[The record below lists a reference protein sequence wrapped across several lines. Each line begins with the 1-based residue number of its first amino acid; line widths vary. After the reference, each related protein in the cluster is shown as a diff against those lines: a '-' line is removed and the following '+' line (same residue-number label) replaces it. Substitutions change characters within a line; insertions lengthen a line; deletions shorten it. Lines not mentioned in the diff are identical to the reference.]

1 MLFKKLLTADSSQTV
16 YKFGKDVGNA
26 MGNVGFRLYLC
37 FLVSFLL
44 HLPAR
49 FLPLAEI
56 RSDLLLMAAITLA
69 IVMRSGTGERQQV
82 EGNSES
88 ILWLLIAYVLVTL
101 FLVKWPGSVLYTGIP
116 GLAKSM
122 VFFFFT
128 AYLVDTE
135 KKLAVLIAVFV
146 GGQLFRVAEPL
157 YMHVTSGYW
166 GSSTYMG
173 PGLNLNRLSGA
184 PVDIINPNGL
194 AYVILSI
201 LPFLHYFLT
210 GRSVWKFIMY
220 CGVFAIL
227 MYALALTESRTGLV
241 GLTIFA
247 WMVIWKG
254 RYRFLAAI
262 IVFAAII
269 AVPSMMSPLQRD
281 RYLSTVDH
289 HVAGGATAE
298 GRVQGVIKTFEVGLQ
313 APIFGHGLGTSEEAN
328 GHALGDWQP
337 SHDLYTEVFEELGAV
352 GVVIF
357 LSYLWSIFKNVH
369 ASLRDFSMKPES
381 PSSLSSAANALH
393 VWIWVYLVTSLA
405 TYGLSSYEWY
415 LIGGLALV
423 IRRLVAERHVVDT
436 GTAGSASGVRLQTE

>member
-1 MLFKKLLTADSSQTV
+1 M
-16 YKFGKDVGNA
+16 GNT
-26 MGNVGFRLYLC
+26 MENVGFRLYLV
-37 FLVSFLL
+37 FMASFLL

-56 RSDLLLMAAITLA
+56 RSDLILMAAITVA
-69 IVMRSGTGERQQV
+69 IVTRGSAGERQQV
-82 EGNSES
+82 EGNSEGV
-88 ILWLLIAYVLVTL
+88 LWLLIAYVLATL
-101 FLVKWPGSVLYTGIP
+101 FLVKWPGSVLHTGIP
-116 GLAKSM
+116 GLAKSI

-128 AYLVDTE
+128 AYLVDSE
-135 KKLAVLIAVFV
+135 KKLALLIACFV

-166 GSSTYMG
+166 GGSTYMG
-173 PGLNLNRLSGA
+173 PDLFLNRLSGA

-194 AYVILSI
+194 AYVILST

-210 GRSVWKFIMY
+210 GRSAWKLILYFV
-220 CGVFAIL
+220 VFGIL

-241 GLTIFA
+241 GLTVFV

-254 RYRFLAAI
+254 RYRFLAAL
-262 IVFAAII
+262 IVIAAII

-289 HVAGGATAE
+289 HVDGGATAE

-337 SHDLYTEVFEELGAV
+337 SHDVYTETFEELGGV
-352 GVVIF
+352 GLVIF
-357 LSYLWSIFKNVH
+357 LSYLWSIFKNVR
-369 ASLRDFSMKPES
+369 ASVRDLGTALES
-381 PSSLSSAANALH
+381 PDILSSATNAMH
-393 VWIWVYLVTSLA
+393 IWVWMYLVTSLA
-405 TYGLSSYEWY
+405 TYGLSTFDWY

-423 IRRLVAERHVVDT
+423 VRRLVAKRCAVSPEA
-436 GTAGSASGVRLQTE
+436 AGSASEVEWQSG